1 MDKTS
6 RRPWTGGFAALSMAT
21 LLVACD
27 SEAPA
32 PATATPTPAQVAA
45 PIEDELTVMGPA
57 RTVLAFGDSL
67 FAGYNLAEDEGYP
80 ERLEGVLRRRG
91 IDATV
96 IDAGVSGDTTAAG
109 RQRIAYV
116 LDNLDAM
123 PDLAIVELGG
133 NDLLRGIQPSQTRE
147 NLTAILDELK
157 SRGVPVML
165 MGMRAPPNYGPQY
178 QADFDALYPA
188 LAAQYDAALVPFF
201 MAPLLDNAALVQDD
215 RIHPTAQG
223 VEAMVAAT
231 VDTVIEA
238 LPKD

>member
-1 MDKTS
+1 M
-6 RRPWTGGFAALSMAT
+6 SMAT

>member
-1 MDKTS
+1 
-6 RRPWTGGFAALSMAT
+6 MAT